1 MGRIVVTE
9 FVSVDGVVE
18 DPGGVE
24 GFTHGGWV
32 FEIDRG
38 DEGEQFKLDEA
49 LGSDAMLLGRR
60 TYDTFAASWPSRR
73 GEWADKLNSMPKYV
87 VSSTLTDPTWNNTT
101 VISSGGL
108 DEEVARIKQAH
119 DGDIA
124 VHGSTQLVQALLDRD
139 LVDEVR
145 LMVFPVVLGAGQR
158 LFGATSDK
166 KPLRLVDSR
175 TVGDGVT
182 IVTYEPV
189 RGAAPAAEGGSLAE
203 ARAAAFRRTGI
214 EESA

>member
-9 FVSVDGVVE
+9 FVSVDGIVE

-32 FEIDRG
+32 FATDRG

-60 TYDTFAASWPSRR
+60 TYDTFAASWPSRS

-87 VSSTLTDPTWNNTT
+87 VSSTVTDPTWNNTT

-108 DEEVARIKQAH
+108 DEEVERIKKVH
-119 DGDIA
+119 DGDVV
-124 VHGSTQLVQALLDRD
+124 VHGSTQLVQALLERD

-158 LFGATSDK
+158 LFGETSDR

-182 IVTYEPV
+182 ILTDEPV
-189 RGAAPAAEGGSLAE
+189 RGAAPATEGGDVDS

-214 EESA
+214 EETA

>member
-1 MGRIVVTE
+1 MGKIVVTE
-9 FVSVDGVVE
+9 FMSLDGVVE

-24 GFTHGGWV
+24 GFPHGGWV

-38 DEGEQFKLDEA
+38 DEGERFKLDEA

-87 VSSTLTDPTWNNTT
+87 VSSTVTDPTWNNTT
-101 VISSGGL
+101 VIGGEL
-108 DEEVARIKQAH
+108 DEEVASIRAAH
-119 DGDIA
+119 DGDIV
-124 VHGSTQLVQALLDRD
+124 VHGSTQLVQALLERD

-145 LMVFPVVLGAGQR
+145 LMVFPVVLGRGQR
-158 LFGATSDK
+158 LFGETSDK

-182 IVTYEPV
+182 ILTYEPV
-189 RGAAPAAEGGSLAE
+189 RGAAPASEGGSLDQ

-214 EESA
+214 EETA